1 MLVGLNVH
9 VVLSV
14 EKLTTPAKAFCA
26 ETVTVDVPALP
37 AFTITVVGVRLIV
50 KSWTVKVTVAECD
63 NPALAPVVV
72 RWIVEADAKEQDT
85 VELPEPEMLA
95 GDALQEVLFVARLT
109 TPAKPL
115 SPDTI
120 MVEVTVDPAFPIT
133 VVAFTVSVKS

>member
-1 MLVGLNVH
+1 VH

-26 ETVTVDVPALP
+26 ETVTVDV
-37 AFTITVVGVRLIV
+37 VGVRLIV
-50 KSWTVKVTVAECD
+50 KSWTVNVTVAECD

-95 GDALQEVLFVARLT
+95 GDAVQEVLFVARLT

-115 SPDTI
+115 SPDTM

-133 VVAFTVSVKS
+133 LVGFTVSVKS